1 MNDETFK
8 DLQTV
13 YPFTNSSGRC
23 DDVVLHESL
32 AMVSWTQEVLEQ
44 LKSWDPR
51 AAAQL
56 AEIRDKNTIGTM
68 KMLNK
73 VFENYRRQ
81 SLKLVGNEL
90 LKELHPDDPY
100 RSAVTNTIEK
110 LYDEV
115 EGQ

>member
-32 AMVSWTQEVLEQ
+32 AMVSWTQEALEQ
-44 LKSWDPR
+44 LHSWDPR
-51 AAAQL
+51 TAAKL
-56 AEIRDKNTIGTM
+56 ADIRENNTIGTM
-68 KMLNK
+68 KMLNN

-81 SLKLVGNEL
+81 SLKLVENEL
-90 LKELHPDDPY
+90 LKELHQDDPY
-100 RSAVTNTIEK
+100 RLAVSKTIDR
-110 LYDEV
+110 LYNEV
-115 EGQ
+115 EAQ

>member
-8 DLQTV
+8 DLQTM

-32 AMVSWTQEVLEQ
+32 AMVSWTQEALEQ

-51 AAAQL
+51 TAAQL
-56 AEIRDKNTIGTM
+56 ADIRDNNTIGTM
-68 KMLNK
+68 KMLNN

-81 SLKLVGNEL
+81 SLKLVENEL

-100 RSAVTNTIEK
+100 HLAVSKTIGR
-110 LYDEV
+110 LYNEV
-115 EGQ
+115 EAQ